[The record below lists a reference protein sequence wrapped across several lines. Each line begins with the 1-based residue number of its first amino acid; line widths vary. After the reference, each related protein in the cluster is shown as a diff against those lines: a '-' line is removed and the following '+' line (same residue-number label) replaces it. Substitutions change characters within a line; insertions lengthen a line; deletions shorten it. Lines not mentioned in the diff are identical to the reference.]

1 MLKNLAPEL
10 AFLLGKR
17 TTRQNLRT
25 LFKLLLTLS
34 VIVTIFSVLFH
45 LIMLREGQEFSWFTG
60 FYWTLT
66 VMSTLGFGD
75 ITFQGDLGRFFS
87 MIVLL
92 TGMIFL
98 LIVLPFTF
106 IQFFYA
112 PWIQAQSEARAPRQ
126 LPRSTRAHVLLTHY
140 DPITQALINKLDR
153 YHYSYYLLTPDLAHA
168 QQLYDQGINVVVGDL
183 DNPETYKK
191 MQIEQAALVAA
202 TDTDPI
208 NTHIAFTVRD
218 LNPTLPII
226 ARADDPN
233 SVDILQLA
241 GCDHV
246 LQLEKL
252 LGASLARR
260 TQSGDTAAHV
270 IGQYGDLFIAETTAA
285 HTPLVGK
292 TLEEIG
298 LRRELGLTAVGVWER
313 GIFQSALPN
322 TLIGPH
328 TVLVMT
334 GTQSQLDRFNELFCI
349 YKVSTVPV
357 VIIGGGG
364 VGMEAARTLVEQ
376 GLDYRIVEKDVD
388 QVQRLDNCIV
398 GDAADFEILKKADI
412 MNALTVIITTHD
424 DDINVYLTVYC
435 RRLNPEIQIISRV
448 TQERNIATLHRAGA
462 DFVMS
467 YASMGAD
474 AIFNLLK
481 RSDTLMV
488 AESLSVFSEDIS
500 VFRMKIP
507 ASLVGKTIAN
517 SAIRRN
523 TGCTVIAVNNNH
535 EMQLNPDPNEP
546 LPKSAEILLIG
557 SSEGEKRFLD
567 MYVHV

>member
-25 LFKLLLTLS
+25 LFKLLLTFS

-112 PWIQAQSEARAPRQ
+112 PWIQAQSESRAPRQ
-126 LPRSTRAHVLLTHY
+126 LPRSTREHVLLTHY
-140 DPITQALINKLDR
+140 DPIAQALINKLDR
-153 YHYSYYLLTPDLAHA
+153 YQYSYYLLTPDLTHA

-183 DNPETYKK
+183 DNPDTFKK
-191 MQIEQAALVAA
+191 MQIEQAALVAT

-208 NTHIAFTVRD
+208 NTHVAFTVRD
-218 LNPTLPII
+218 LNPTVPII
-226 ARADDPN
+226 AKADDSH
-233 SVDILQLA
+233 SVDILELA

-246 LQLEKL
+246 LQLEKM

-260 TQSGDTAAHV
+260 TQSGETAAHV
-270 IGQYGDLFIAETTAA
+270 IGQYDDLFIAETTAT

-313 GIFQSALPN
+313 GIFQSALPD

-334 GTQSQLDRFNELFCI
+334 GTQSQLDKFNELFCI
-349 YKVSTVPV
+349 YKVSNAPV

-364 VGMEAARTLVEQ
+364 VGMEAARTLAEQ
-376 GLDYRIVEKDVD
+376 DIDYRIVEKDAI
-388 QVQRLDNCIV
+388 QAQRLDNCIV
-398 GDAADFEILKKADI
+398 GNAADFEILKRAEI
-412 MNALTVIITTHD
+412 MDALTVIITTHD

-474 AIFNLLK
+474 AIFNFLK

-507 ASLVGKTIAN
+507 SALIGKTIAN

-546 LPKSAEILLIG
+546 LPKAAEILLIG
-557 SSEGEKRFLD
+557 SSKGEKRFLD

>member
-1 MLKNLAPEL
+1 MLKGLAPQL

-17 TTRQNLRT
+17 TTRQNLGT
-25 LFKLLLTLS
+25 LFKLLLAVS

-45 LIMLREGQEFSWFTG
+45 LIMISEGQEFSWFTG

-75 ITFQGDLGRFFS
+75 ITFQGDLGRLFS

-92 TGMIFL
+92 TGMVFL

-126 LPRSTRAHVLLTHY
+126 LPRSTRAHVLLTNY
-140 DPITQALINKLDR
+140 DPIAHALINKLDR
-153 YHYSYYLLTPDLAHA
+153 YQYSYYLITPDLAHA

-218 LNPTLPII
+218 LNPTVPII
-226 ARADDPN
+226 AKVDDPD

-246 LQLEKL
+246 LQLEKM

-260 TQSGDTAAHV
+260 TQSGETAAHV
-270 IGQYGDLFIAETTAA
+270 IGQYDDLFIAETTAA
-285 HTPLVGK
+285 HTPLVGQ

-313 GIFQSALPN
+313 GIFQSALPD
-322 TLIGPH
+322 TRIGPH

-349 YKVSTVPV
+349 YKVSNAPV

-376 GLDYRIVEKDVD
+376 GIDYRIVEKDAD
-388 QVQRLDNCIV
+388 QARRLDNCIV
-398 GDAADFEILKKADI
+398 GNAADFEILKRAEI
-412 MNALTVIITTHD
+412 LNALTVIITTHD

-474 AIFNLLK
+474 AIFNFLK

-500 VFRMKIP
+500 VFRMKMP
-507 ASLVGKTIAN
+507 SSLVGKTIAN

-523 TGCTVIAVNNNH
+523 TGCTIIALNDNR
-535 EMQLNPDPNEP
+535 ELQLNPDPNKP
-546 LPKSAEILLIG
+546 LPKAAEILLIG

-567 MYVHV
+567 RYVHT

>member
-1 MLKNLAPEL
+1 MLKSLAPEL

-25 LFKLLLTLS
+25 LFKLLLAFS

-126 LPRSTRAHVLLTHY
+126 LPRSTREHVLLTHY

-270 IGQYGDLFIAETTAA
+270 IGQYGDLFIAETTAT

-364 VGMEAARTLVEQ
+364 VGMEAARTLAEQ

>member
-1 MLKNLAPEL
+1 MIKGLAPQF

-17 TTRQNLRT
+17 TTRQNLGT
-25 LFKLLLTLS
+25 LFKLLLAVS

-45 LIMLREGQEFSWFTG
+45 LIMISEGQEFSWFTG

-75 ITFQGDLGRFFS
+75 ITFHGDLGRFFS

-92 TGMIFL
+92 TGMVFL

-126 LPRSTRAHVLLTHY
+126 LPRSTRAHVLLTNY
-140 DPITQALINKLDR
+140 DPIAHALINKLDR
-153 YHYSYYLLTPDLAHA
+153 YQYSYYLITPDLAHA

-218 LNPTLPII
+218 LNPTVPII
-226 ARADDPN
+226 AKVDDPD

-246 LQLEKL
+246 LQLEKM

-260 TQSGDTAAHV
+260 TQSGETAAHV
-270 IGQYGDLFIAETTAA
+270 IGQYDDLFIAETTAA
-285 HTPLVGK
+285 HTPLVGQ

-313 GIFQSALPN
+313 GIFQSALPD
-322 TLIGPH
+322 TRIGPH

-349 YKVSTVPV
+349 YKVSNAPV

-376 GLDYRIVEKDVD
+376 GIDYRIVEKDAD
-388 QVQRLDNCIV
+388 QARRLDNCIV
-398 GDAADFEILKKADI
+398 GNAADFEILKRAEI
-412 MNALTVIITTHD
+412 LNALTVIITTHD

-474 AIFNLLK
+474 AIFNFLK

-500 VFRMKIP
+500 VFRMKMP
-507 ASLVGKTIAN
+507 SSLVGKTIAN

-523 TGCTVIAVNNNH
+523 TGCTIIALNDNR
-535 EMQLNPDPNEP
+535 ELQLNPDPNKP
-546 LPKSAEILLIG
+546 LPKAAEILLIG

-567 MYVHV
+567 RYVHT

>member
-1 MLKNLAPEL
+1 MIKGFAPQL

-17 TTRQNLRT
+17 TNRQNLGV
-25 LFKLLLTLS
+25 LFKLLLTFS
-34 VIVTIFSVLFH
+34 VIVAIFSVLFH

-75 ITFQGDLGRFFS
+75 IIFHGDLGRLFS
-87 MIVLL
+87 MTVLL
-92 TGMIFL
+92 TGMVFL
-98 LIVLPFTF
+98 FIVLPFNF
-106 IQFFYA
+106 IHFFYA
-112 PWIQAQSEARAPRQ
+112 PWIQTQSEARAPRQ
-126 LPRSTRAHVLLTHY
+126 LPRSTREHVLLTHH
-140 DPITQALINKLDR
+140 DPIAQALINKLDR
-153 YHYSYYLLTPDLAHA
+153 YQYSYYLITPDLAHA

-183 DNPETYKK
+183 DNPETYKR
-191 MQIEQAALVAA
+191 MQIEQAALVVA

-226 ARADDPN
+226 AKADDPD

-246 LQLEKL
+246 LQLEKM

-260 TQSGDTAAHV
+260 TQSGETAAHV
-270 IGQYGDLFIAETTAA
+270 IGQYEDLFIAETTAA
-285 HTPLVGK
+285 HTPLVGR

-298 LRRELGLTAVGVWER
+298 LHRELGLTAVGVWER
-313 GIFQSALPN
+313 GIFQAALPD
-322 TLIGPH
+322 TRIGPH

-349 YKVSTVPV
+349 YKVSNVPV

-376 GLDYRIVEKDVD
+376 GLDYRIVEKDAD
-388 QVQRLDNCIV
+388 QAQRLDNCIV
-398 GDAADFEILKKADI
+398 GNAADFEVLKKAEI

-474 AIFNLLK
+474 AIFHLLK
-481 RSDTLMV
+481 RSDTLTV

-500 VFRMKIP
+500 VFKVKIP
-507 ASLVGKTIAN
+507 SALVGKTITN

-523 TGCTVIAVNNNH
+523 TGCTVIAVNDNR
-535 EMQLNPDPNEP
+535 ELQLNPDPNEP
-546 LPKSAEILLIG
+546 LPKAAEILLIG

-567 MYVHV
+567 MYVH

>member
-1 MLKNLAPEL
+1 MIKGFAPPF
-10 AFLLGKR
+10 AFLLRKR
-17 TTRQNLRT
+17 TTRRNLGT
-25 LFKLLLTLS
+25 LFKLLLAFS
-34 VIVTIFSVLFH
+34 VIVTIFSVVFYF
-45 LIMLREGQEFSWFTG
+45 IMLREGQEFSWFTG

-75 ITFQGDLGRFFS
+75 ITFHGDLGRFFS

-92 TGMIFL
+92 TGMVFL

-126 LPRSTRAHVLLTHY
+126 LPRSTREHVLLTNY
-140 DPITQALINKLDR
+140 DPIAQALINKLDR
-153 YHYSYYLLTPDLAHA
+153 YQYSYYLITPNLAHA

-191 MQIEQAALVAA
+191 MQIEQAALVAT

-218 LNPTLPII
+218 LNPTVPII
-226 ARADDPN
+226 SKADDPD

-246 LQLEKL
+246 LQLEKM

-260 TQSGDTAAHV
+260 TQSGETAAHV
-270 IGQYGDLFIAETTAA
+270 IGQYDDLFIAETTAA
-285 HTPLVGK
+285 HTPLVGQ

-313 GIFQSALPN
+313 GIFQSALPD
-322 TLIGPH
+322 TRIGPH

-349 YKVSTVPV
+349 YKVSNAPV

-376 GLDYRIVEKDVD
+376 GIDYRIVEKDAD
-388 QVQRLDNCIV
+388 QAQRLDNCIV
-398 GDAADFEILKKADI
+398 GNAADFEVLKSAEI

-474 AIFNLLK
+474 AIFNFLK

-500 VFRMKIP
+500 VFRMKMP
-507 ASLVGKTIAN
+507 SSLVGKTIAN
-517 SAIRRN
+517 SHIRRN
-523 TGCTVIAVNNNH
+523 TGCTIIALNDNH
-535 EMQLNPDPNEP
+535 EMQLNPDPNKP
-546 LPKSAEILLIG
+546 LPGAAEILLIG

-567 MYVHV
+567 MYVHT

>member
-1 MLKNLAPEL
+1 MIKGLAPQL

-17 TTRQNLRT
+17 TNRQNLSV
-25 LFKLLLTLS
+25 LFKLLLAFS

-45 LIMLREGQEFSWFTG
+45 LIMLSEGQEFSWFTG

-75 ITFQGDLGRFFS
+75 ITFQEDLGRLFS
-87 MIVLL
+87 MLVLL

-98 LIVLPFTF
+98 FFVLPFTF

-126 LPRSTRAHVLLTHY
+126 LPRSTKGHVLLTHY
-140 DPITQALINKLDR
+140 DTIAQVLINKLDR
-153 YHYSYYLLTPDLAHA
+153 YHYSYYLITPDVMHA
-168 QQLYDQGINVVVGDL
+168 QQLYDQGVNVVVGDL
-183 DNPETYKK
+183 DNPDTFKK

-218 LNPTLPII
+218 LNPTVPII
-226 ARADDPN
+226 AEADDPD

-246 LQLEKL
+246 LQLEKM

-260 TQSGDTAAHV
+260 TQSGETAAHV
-270 IGQYGDLFIAETTAA
+270 IGQYEDLFIVETAAA

-313 GIFQSALPN
+313 GIFQSALPD

-349 YKVSTVPV
+349 YKVSNAPV

-376 GLDYRIVEKDVD
+376 GLDYRIVEKDPD
-388 QVQRLDNCIV
+388 QAQRLDNCIV
-398 GDAADFEILKKADI
+398 GNAADFEVLKRAEIL
-412 MNALTVIITTHD
+412 NALTVIITTHD

-474 AIFNLLK
+474 AIFNFLK
-481 RSDTLMV
+481 RSDTLVV

-500 VFRMKIP
+500 VFRMKMP
-507 ASLVGKTIAN
+507 SSLVGRTITN
-517 SAIRRN
+517 SAIRKN

-535 EMQLNPDPNEP
+535 ELQLNPDLNEP
-546 LPKSAEILLIG
+546 LPKAAEILLIG

-567 MYVHV
+567 RYVHV

>member
-1 MLKNLAPEL
+1 MLKGLAPQL

-17 TTRQNLRT
+17 TARRNLGV
-25 LFKLLLTLS
+25 LFKLLLAFS
-34 VIVTIFSVLFH
+34 VIVTIFSVFFH

-75 ITFQGDLGRFFS
+75 ITFHGDLGRFFS

-92 TGMIFL
+92 TGMVFL

-112 PWIQAQSEARAPRQ
+112 PWIQAQSETRAPRQ
-126 LPRSTRAHVLLTHY
+126 LPRSARDHVLLTHY

-153 YHYSYYLLTPDLAHA
+153 YHYSYYLITPDLAHA

-208 NTHIAFTVRD
+208 NTHVAFTVRD
-218 LNPTLPII
+218 LNPTVPII
-226 ARADDPN
+226 ARADDPD
-233 SVDILQLA
+233 SVDILELA

-246 LQLEKL
+246 LQLDKM
-252 LGASLARR
+252 LGSSLARR

-270 IGQYGDLFIAETTAA
+270 IGQYEDLFIAETTAA

-313 GIFQSALPN
+313 GIFQSALPD
-322 TLIGPH
+322 TRIGPH

-349 YKVSTVPV
+349 YKVSNAPV

-364 VGMEAARTLVEQ
+364 VGMEVARTLVEQ
-376 GLDYRIVEKDVD
+376 GIDYRIVEKDPE
-388 QVQRLDNCIV
+388 QAQRLDNCIV
-398 GDAADFEILKKADI
+398 GNAADFEVLKRAEI

-474 AIFNLLK
+474 AIFNFLK
-481 RSDTLMV
+481 RSDTLTV

-500 VFRMKIP
+500 VFRMKMP
-507 ASLVGKTIAN
+507 SSLVGKTIAN
-517 SAIRRN
+517 SAIRKN
-523 TGCTVIAVNNNH
+523 TGCTVIAVNDNH

-546 LPKSAEILLIG
+546 LPGAAEILLIG
-557 SSEGEKRFLD
+557 SSEGEKQFLD
-567 MYVHV
+567 MYVHT

>member
-1 MLKNLAPEL
+1 MIKILAPQL

-17 TTRQNLRT
+17 TTRRNLGV
-25 LFKLLLTLS
+25 LFKLLLAFS

-45 LIMLREGQEFSWFTG
+45 LIMLSEGQEFSWFTG

-75 ITFQGDLGRFFS
+75 ITFHGDLGRLFS

-92 TGMIFL
+92 TGMVFL

-126 LPRSTRAHVLLTHY
+126 LPRNTRDHVLLTHY
-140 DPITQALINKLDR
+140 DPIAQALINKLDS
-153 YHYSYYLLTPDLAHA
+153 YQYSYYLITPDLARA

-191 MQIEQAALVAA
+191 MQIEQAALVAT

-218 LNPTLPII
+218 LNPTVPII
-226 ARADDPN
+226 AKVDDPD
-233 SVDILQLA
+233 SVDILELA

-246 LQLEKL
+246 LQLEKM

-260 TQSGDTAAHV
+260 TQSGETAAHV
-270 IGQYGDLFIAETTAA
+270 IGQYDDLFIAETTAS
-285 HTPLVGK
+285 HTPLVGQ

-313 GIFQSALPN
+313 GIFQSALPD
-322 TLIGPH
+322 TRIGPH

-349 YKVSTVPV
+349 YKVSNAPV
-357 VIIGGGG
+357 VVIGGGG

-376 GLDYRIVEKDVD
+376 GIDYRIVEKDPE
-388 QVQRLDNCIV
+388 QAQRLDNCIV
-398 GDAADFEILKKADI
+398 GNAADFEVLKRAEILD
-412 MNALTVIITTHD
+412 ALTVIITTHD

-474 AIFNLLK
+474 AIFNFLK
-481 RSDTLMV
+481 RSDTLTV

-500 VFRMKIP
+500 VFRMKMP
-507 ASLVGKTIAN
+507 SALVGRTIAN
-517 SAIRRN
+517 SHIRRN
-523 TGCTVIAVNNNH
+523 TGCTVIAVNNNQ

-546 LPKSAEILLIG
+546 LPRAAEILLIG

>member
-1 MLKNLAPEL
+1 MLKSLAPEL

-126 LPRSTRAHVLLTHY
+126 LPRSTREHVLLTHY

-364 VGMEAARTLVEQ
+364 VGMEAARTLAEQ

>member
-1 MLKNLAPEL
+1 MLKSFAPEL

-17 TTRQNLRT
+17 TNRQNLRT
-25 LFKLLLTLS
+25 LSKLLLAFS

-75 ITFQGDLGRFFS
+75 ITFHGDLGRVFS
-87 MIVLL
+87 MLVLL

-98 LIVLPFTF
+98 FIVLPFTF

-126 LPRSTRAHVLLTHY
+126 LPRSTREHVLLTHY

-153 YHYSYYLLTPDLAHA
+153 YHYSYYLITPDLAHA

-208 NTHIAFTVRD
+208 NTHTAFTVRD
-218 LNPTLPII
+218 LNPNVPII
-226 ARADDPN
+226 ARVDDPN

-246 LQLEKL
+246 LQLEKM

-260 TQSGDTAAHV
+260 AQSGEAAAHV
-270 IGQYGDLFIAETTAA
+270 IGQYEDLFIAETTAT
-285 HTPLVGK
+285 HTPLVGR

-313 GIFQSALPN
+313 GIFQAALPD
-322 TLIGPH
+322 TRIGPH

-349 YKVSTVPV
+349 YKVSNVPV

-376 GLDYRIVEKDVD
+376 GLDYRIVERDAD
-388 QVQRLDNCIV
+388 QAQKLDNCIV
-398 GDAADFEILKKADI
+398 GDAADYEVLKKAEI

-474 AIFNLLK
+474 AIFNFLK

-500 VFRMKIP
+500 VFRMKMP
-507 ASLVGKTIAN
+507 SALVGKTIAN
-517 SAIRRN
+517 SAIRKN
-523 TGCTVIAVNNNH
+523 TGCTVIALNDNH

-546 LPKSAEILLIG
+546 LPRAAEILLIG
-557 SSEGEKRFLD
+557 SSKGEKRFLD

>member
-1 MLKNLAPEL
+1 MLKGLAPQL

-17 TTRQNLRT
+17 TARRNLGV
-25 LFKLLLTLS
+25 LFKLLLAFS
-34 VIVTIFSVLFH
+34 VIVTIFSVFFH

-92 TGMIFL
+92 TGMVFL

-126 LPRSTRAHVLLTHY
+126 LPRSTRAHVLLTNY
-140 DPITQALINKLDR
+140 DPIAQALINKLDR
-153 YHYSYYLLTPDLAHA
+153 YHYSYYLITPDLAHA
-168 QQLYDQGINVVVGDL
+168 QQLYDQGLNVVVGDL

-218 LNPTLPII
+218 LNPTVPII
-226 ARADDPN
+226 AKVDDPD

-246 LQLEKL
+246 LQLEKM

-260 TQSGDTAAHV
+260 TQSGETAAHV
-270 IGQYGDLFIAETTAA
+270 IGQYDDLLIAETTAA
-285 HTPLVGK
+285 HTPLVGQ

-313 GIFQSALPN
+313 GIFQSALPD
-322 TLIGPH
+322 TRIGPH

-349 YKVSTVPV
+349 YKVSNAPV

-376 GLDYRIVEKDVD
+376 GIDYRIVEKDAD
-388 QVQRLDNCIV
+388 QARRLDNCIV
-398 GDAADFEILKKADI
+398 GNAADFEILKRAEI
-412 MNALTVIITTHD
+412 LNALTVIITTHD

-474 AIFNLLK
+474 AIFNFLK

-500 VFRMKIP
+500 VFRMKMP
-507 ASLVGKTIAN
+507 SSLVGKTIAN

-523 TGCTVIAVNNNH
+523 TGCTIIALNDNR
-535 EMQLNPDPNEP
+535 ELQLNPDPNKP

-567 MYVHV
+567 RYVHT

>member
-1 MLKNLAPEL
+1 MIKGLAPQL

-17 TTRQNLRT
+17 TARRNLGT
-25 LFKLLLTLS
+25 LFKLLLAFS

-45 LIMLREGQEFSWFTG
+45 LIMLSEGQEFSWFTG

-75 ITFQGDLGRFFS
+75 ITFHGDLGRLFS

-92 TGMIFL
+92 TGMVFL

-126 LPRSTRAHVLLTHY
+126 LPRSTREHVLLTNY
-140 DPITQALINKLDR
+140 DPIAHALINKLDR
-153 YHYSYYLLTPDLAHA
+153 YHYSYYLITPDLAHA

-218 LNPTLPII
+218 LNPTVPII
-226 ARADDPN
+226 AKVDDPD
-233 SVDILQLA
+233 SVDILELA

-246 LQLEKL
+246 LQLEKM

-260 TQSGDTAAHV
+260 TQIGETAAHV
-270 IGQYGDLFIAETTAA
+270 IGQYDDLFIAETTAA
-285 HTPLVGK
+285 HTPLVGQ

-313 GIFQSALPN
+313 GIFQPALPD
-322 TLIGPH
+322 TRIGPH

-349 YKVSTVPV
+349 YKVSNAPV

-376 GLDYRIVEKDVD
+376 GIDYRIVEKDAD
-388 QVQRLDNCIV
+388 QARRLDNCIV
-398 GDAADFEILKKADI
+398 GNAADFEVLKRAEIL
-412 MNALTVIITTHD
+412 NALTVIITTHD

-474 AIFNLLK
+474 AIFNFLK

-500 VFRMKIP
+500 VFRMKMP
-507 ASLVGKTIAN
+507 SSLVGKTIAN

-523 TGCTVIAVNNNH
+523 TGCTIIALNDNR
-535 EMQLNPDPNEP
+535 ELQLNPDPNKP
-546 LPKSAEILLIG
+546 LPKAAEILLIG

-567 MYVHV
+567 RYVHT

>member
-1 MLKNLAPEL
+1 MLKGLAPQL

-17 TTRQNLRT
+17 TTRRNLGT
-25 LFKLLLTLS
+25 LFKLLLTFS

-45 LIMLREGQEFSWFTG
+45 LIMLSEGQEFSWFTG

-75 ITFQGDLGRFFS
+75 ITFHGDLGRFFS

-126 LPRSTRAHVLLTHY
+126 LPRSTREHVLLTNY
-140 DPITQALINKLDR
+140 DPIAQALINKLDR
-153 YHYSYYLLTPDLAHA
+153 YHYSYYLITPDLAHA

-218 LNPTLPII
+218 LNPTVPII
-226 ARADDPN
+226 AKADDSD

-246 LQLEKL
+246 LQLDKM
-252 LGASLARR
+252 LGSSLARR

-270 IGQYGDLFIAETTAA
+270 IGQYDDLFIAETTAA

-313 GIFQSALPN
+313 GIFQSALPD
-322 TLIGPH
+322 TRIGPH

-349 YKVSTVPV
+349 YKVSNAPV
-357 VIIGGGG
+357 VVIGGGG

-376 GLDYRIVEKDVD
+376 GLDYRIVEKDLE
-388 QVQRLDNCIV
+388 QAQRLDNCIV
-398 GDAADFEILKKADI
+398 GNAADFEVLKRAEILD
-412 MNALTVIITTHD
+412 ALTVIITTHD

-474 AIFNLLK
+474 AIFNFLK

-500 VFRMKIP
+500 VFRMKMP
-507 ASLVGKTIAN
+507 SSLVGKTIAN

-523 TGCTVIAVNNNH
+523 TGCTIIALNDNH
-535 EMQLNPDPNEP
+535 EMQLNPDPNKP
-546 LPKSAEILLIG
+546 LPKAAEILLIG
-557 SSEGEKRFLD
+557 SSEGEKQFLD
-567 MYVHV
+567 MYVHT

>member
-1 MLKNLAPEL
+1 MLKGLAPQL

-17 TTRQNLRT
+17 TARRNLGV
-25 LFKLLLTLS
+25 LFKLLLAFS
-34 VIVTIFSVLFH
+34 VIVTVFSVLFH

-75 ITFQGDLGRFFS
+75 ITFHGDLGRLFS
-87 MIVLL
+87 MLVLL
-92 TGMIFL
+92 TGMVFL

-126 LPRSTRAHVLLTHY
+126 LPRSTREHVLLTHH

-153 YHYSYYLLTPDLAHA
+153 YHYSYYLITPDLAHA

-183 DNPETYKK
+183 DNPDTYEK

-218 LNPTLPII
+218 LNPTVPII
-226 ARADDPN
+226 ARADDPD
-233 SVDILQLA
+233 SLDILLLA

-246 LQLEKL
+246 LQLDKM
-252 LGASLARR
+252 LGSSLARR
-260 TQSGDTAAHV
+260 AQSGETSAHV
-270 IGQYGDLFIAETTAA
+270 IGQYEDLFIAETTVA

-313 GIFQSALPN
+313 GIFQSALPD
-322 TLIGPH
+322 TRIGPH

-349 YKVSTVPV
+349 YKVSNAPV

-364 VGMEAARTLVEQ
+364 VGMEVARTLVEQ
-376 GLDYRIVEKDVD
+376 GLDYRIVEKDAD
-388 QVQRLDNCIV
+388 QAQRLDNCIV
-398 GDAADFEILKKADI
+398 GNAADFEVLKRAEI

-488 AESLSVFSEDIS
+488 AQSLSVFSEDIS
-500 VFRMKIP
+500 VFRMKMP
-507 ASLVGKTIAN
+507 SALVGKTIAN
-517 SAIRRN
+517 SAIRKN
-523 TGCTVIAVNNNH
+523 TGCTVIAVNDNR

-546 LPKSAEILLIG
+546 LPRAAEILLIG

-567 MYVHV
+567 MYVHT

>member
-1 MLKNLAPEL
+1 MLKSLAPEL
-10 AFLLGKR
+10 TFLLGKR

-25 LFKLLLTLS
+25 LFRLLLTFS

-126 LPRSTRAHVLLTHY
+126 LPRSTREHVLLTHY

-270 IGQYGDLFIAETTAA
+270 IGQYGDLFIAETTAT

-322 TLIGPH
+322 TRIGPH

-364 VGMEAARTLVEQ
+364 VGMEAARTLAEQ

-557 SSEGEKRFLD
+557 SSKGEKRFLD
-567 MYVHV
+567 MYVHT

>member
-1 MLKNLAPEL
+1 MIKGFAPQL

-17 TTRQNLRT
+17 TNRQNLGV
-25 LFKLLLTLS
+25 LFKLLLAFS
-34 VIVTIFSVLFH
+34 VIVTIFSILFH

-75 ITFQGDLGRFFS
+75 ITFHGDLGRLFS
-87 MIVLL
+87 MLVLL

-98 LIVLPFTF
+98 FIVLPFTF
-106 IQFFYA
+106 IQFFYV
-112 PWIQAQSEARAPRQ
+112 PWIQAQSESRAPRQ
-126 LPRSTRAHVLLTHY
+126 LPRSTREHVLLTNY

-153 YHYSYYLLTPDLAHA
+153 YHYSYYLITPDLAHA

-208 NTHIAFTVRD
+208 NTHTAFTVRD
-218 LNPTLPII
+218 LNPNVPII
-226 ARADDPN
+226 ARVDDPN

-246 LQLEKL
+246 LQLEKM

-260 TQSGDTAAHV
+260 AQSGEAAAHV
-270 IGQYGDLFIAETTAA
+270 IGQYEDLFIAETTAT
-285 HTPLVGK
+285 HTPLVGR

-313 GIFQSALPN
+313 GIFQAALPD
-322 TLIGPH
+322 TRIGPH

-349 YKVSTVPV
+349 YKVSNVPV

-376 GLDYRIVEKDVD
+376 GLDYRIVERDAD
-388 QVQRLDNCIV
+388 QAQKLDNCIV
-398 GDAADFEILKKADI
+398 GDAADYDVLKKAEI

-474 AIFNLLK
+474 AIFNFLK

-500 VFRMKIP
+500 VFRMKMP
-507 ASLVGKTIAN
+507 SSLVGKTIAN

-523 TGCTVIAVNNNH
+523 TGCTVIALNDNH

-546 LPKSAEILLIG
+546 LPRAAEILLIG
-557 SSEGEKRFLD
+557 SSKGEKRFLD

>member
-1 MLKNLAPEL
+1 MIKGLAPQF

-17 TTRQNLRT
+17 TTRRNLGT
-25 LFKLLLTLS
+25 LFKLLLAFS

-45 LIMLREGQEFSWFTG
+45 LIMLSEGQEFSWFTG

-75 ITFQGDLGRFFS
+75 ITFHGDLGRFFS

-126 LPRSTRAHVLLTHY
+126 LPRSTRAHVLLTNY
-140 DPITQALINKLDR
+140 DPIAQALIHKLDR
-153 YHYSYYLLTPDLAHA
+153 YHYSYYFITPDLAHA

-218 LNPTLPII
+218 LNPTVPII
-226 ARADDPN
+226 AKADDPD

-246 LQLEKL
+246 LQLEKM

-270 IGQYGDLFIAETTAA
+270 IGQYDDLFIAETTAT
-285 HTPLVGK
+285 HTPLVGQ

-313 GIFQSALPN
+313 GIFQPALPD
-322 TLIGPH
+322 TRIGPH

-349 YKVSTVPV
+349 YKASNTPV

-376 GLDYRIVEKDVD
+376 GIDYRIVEKDAV
-388 QVQRLDNCIV
+388 QAQRLDNCIV
-398 GDAADFEILKKADI
+398 GNAADFEVLKSAEI

-474 AIFNLLK
+474 AIFNFLK

-500 VFRMKIP
+500 VFRMKMP
-507 ASLVGKTIAN
+507 SALVGKTIAD
-517 SAIRRN
+517 SAIRKN
-523 TGCTVIAVNNNH
+523 TGCTVIAVNDNH
-535 EMQLNPDPNEP
+535 QMQLNPDPNEP
-546 LPKSAEILLIG
+546 LPGAAEILLIG
-557 SSEGEKRFLD
+557 SSKGEERFLD
-567 MYVHV
+567 RYVHT

>member
-1 MLKNLAPEL
+1 MIKGLAPQF

-17 TTRQNLRT
+17 TTRRNLGT
-25 LFKLLLTLS
+25 LFKLLLAVS

-45 LIMLREGQEFSWFTG
+45 LIMLSEGQEFSWFTG

-75 ITFQGDLGRFFS
+75 ITFHGDLGRLFS
-87 MIVLL
+87 MVVLL
-92 TGMIFL
+92 TGMVFL

-126 LPRSTRAHVLLTHY
+126 LPRSTRDHILLTNY
-140 DPITQALINKLDR
+140 DPIAQALINKLDR
-153 YHYSYYLLTPDLAHA
+153 YQYSYYLITPDLAHA

-191 MQIEQAALVAA
+191 MQIEQAALVAT

-218 LNPTLPII
+218 LNPTVPII
-226 ARADDPN
+226 AKVDDPD
-233 SVDILQLA
+233 SVDILELA

-246 LQLEKL
+246 LQLEKM

-260 TQSGDTAAHV
+260 TQSGETAAHV
-270 IGQYGDLFIAETTAA
+270 IGQYDDLFIAETTAA

-313 GIFQSALPN
+313 GIFQPALPD
-322 TLIGPH
+322 TRIGPH

-349 YKVSTVPV
+349 YKVSNAPV

-376 GLDYRIVEKDVD
+376 GLDYRIVEKDAI
-388 QVQRLDNCIV
+388 QAQRLDNCIV
-398 GDAADFEILKKADI
+398 GNAADFEVLKRAEI

-474 AIFNLLK
+474 AIFNFLK

-500 VFRMKIP
+500 VFRMKMP
-507 ASLVGKTIAN
+507 SSLVGKTIAN

-523 TGCTVIAVNNNH
+523 TGCTVIALNDNR
-535 EMQLNPDPNEP
+535 ELQLNPDPNKP
-546 LPKSAEILLIG
+546 LPRAAEILLIG
-557 SSEGEKRFLD
+557 SSKGEERFLD
-567 MYVHV
+567 MYVHT

>member
-1 MLKNLAPEL
+1 MIKGLAPQF
-10 AFLLGKR
+10 AFLLRKR
-17 TTRQNLRT
+17 TTRRNLGT
-25 LFKLLLTLS
+25 LFKLLLAFS

-45 LIMLREGQEFSWFTG
+45 FIMLREGQEFSWFTG

-75 ITFQGDLGRFFS
+75 ITFHGDLGRLFS

-92 TGMIFL
+92 TGMVFL

-126 LPRSTRAHVLLTHY
+126 LPRSTRDHVLLTHY

-153 YHYSYYLLTPDLAHA
+153 YHYSYYLITPDLSHA

-183 DNPETYKK
+183 DNPDTYEK

-208 NTHIAFTVRD
+208 NTNVAFTVRD
-218 LNPTLPII
+218 LNPTVPII
-226 ARADDPN
+226 ARADDPD

-246 LQLEKL
+246 LQLEKM

-260 TQSGDTAAHV
+260 TQSGETAAHV

-285 HTPLVGK
+285 HTPLVGQ

-298 LRRELGLTAVGVWER
+298 LRRELGLTAVGIWER
-313 GIFQSALPN
+313 GIFQSALPD
-322 TLIGPH
+322 TRIGPH

-349 YKVSTVPV
+349 YKVSNAPV
-357 VIIGGGG
+357 VIIGGSG
-364 VGMEAARTLVEQ
+364 VGREVVRTLVEQ
-376 GLDYRIVEKDVD
+376 GLDYRIVEKDPE
-388 QVQRLDNCIV
+388 QAQRLDNCIV
-398 GDAADFEILKKADI
+398 GNAADFEVLKRADI

-467 YASMGAD
+467 YALMGAD
-474 AIFNLLK
+474 SIFNFLK

-500 VFRMKIP
+500 VFRMKMP
-507 ASLVGKTIAN
+507 SSLVGKTIAN
-517 SAIRRN
+517 SHIRRN
-523 TGCTVIAVNNNH
+523 TGCTVIALNDNH
-535 EMQLNPDPNEP
+535 EMQLNPDPNKP
-546 LPKSAEILLIG
+546 LPGAAEILLIG

-567 MYVHV
+567 MYVHT

>member
-1 MLKNLAPEL
+1 MLKGLAPQL

-17 TTRQNLRT
+17 TARRNLGV
-25 LFKLLLTLS
+25 LFKLLLAFS
-34 VIVTIFSVLFH
+34 VIVTIFSVFFH

-75 ITFQGDLGRFFS
+75 ITFHGDLGRFFS

-92 TGMIFL
+92 TGMVFL

-126 LPRSTRAHVLLTHY
+126 LPRSTREHVLLTNY
-140 DPITQALINKLDR
+140 DPIAHALINKLDR
-153 YHYSYYLLTPDLAHA
+153 YQYSYYLITPDLAHA

-218 LNPTLPII
+218 LNPTVPII
-226 ARADDPN
+226 AKVDDPD

-246 LQLEKL
+246 LQLEKM

-260 TQSGDTAAHV
+260 TQSGETAAHV
-270 IGQYGDLFIAETTAA
+270 IGQYDDLLIAETTAA
-285 HTPLVGK
+285 HTPLVGQ

-313 GIFQSALPN
+313 GIFQSALPD
-322 TLIGPH
+322 TRIGPH

-349 YKVSTVPV
+349 YKVSNAPV

-376 GLDYRIVEKDVD
+376 GIDYRIVEKDAD
-388 QVQRLDNCIV
+388 QARRLDNCIV
-398 GDAADFEILKKADI
+398 GNAADFEILKRAEI

-474 AIFNLLK
+474 AIFNFLK

-500 VFRMKIP
+500 VFRMKMP
-507 ASLVGKTIAN
+507 SSLVGRTIAN

-523 TGCTVIAVNNNH
+523 TGCTIIALNDNR
-535 EMQLNPDPNEP
+535 ELQLNPDPNKP
-546 LPKSAEILLIG
+546 LPKAAEILLIG

-567 MYVHV
+567 RYVHT

>member
-1 MLKNLAPEL
+1 MIKGLAPQL

-17 TTRQNLRT
+17 TARRNLGV
-25 LFKLLLTLS
+25 LFKLLLAFS

-75 ITFQGDLGRFFS
+75 ITFHGDLGRLFS

-92 TGMIFL
+92 TGMVFL

-112 PWIQAQSEARAPRQ
+112 PWIQAQSETRAPRQ
-126 LPRSTRAHVLLTHY
+126 LPRSTREHVLLTNY
-140 DPITQALINKLDR
+140 DPIAHALINKLDR
-153 YHYSYYLLTPDLAHA
+153 YQYSYYLITPDLAHA

-218 LNPTLPII
+218 LNPTVPII
-226 ARADDPN
+226 AKVDDPD
-233 SVDILQLA
+233 SVDILELA

-246 LQLEKL
+246 LQLEKM

-260 TQSGDTAAHV
+260 TQSGETAAHV
-270 IGQYGDLFIAETTAA
+270 IGQYDDLFIAETTAA
-285 HTPLVGK
+285 HTPLVGQ

-313 GIFQSALPN
+313 GIFQPALPD
-322 TLIGPH
+322 TRIGPH

-349 YKVSTVPV
+349 YKVSNAPV

-376 GLDYRIVEKDVD
+376 GIDYRIVEKDAD
-388 QVQRLDNCIV
+388 QAQRLDNCIV
-398 GDAADFEILKKADI
+398 GNAADFEILKRAEI
-412 MNALTVIITTHD
+412 LNALTVIITTHD

-474 AIFNLLK
+474 AIFNFLK

-500 VFRMKIP
+500 VFRMKMP
-507 ASLVGKTIAN
+507 SSLVGKTIAN

-523 TGCTVIAVNNNH
+523 TGCTIIALNDNR
-535 EMQLNPDPNEP
+535 ELQLNPDPNKP
-546 LPKSAEILLIG
+546 LPKAAEILLIG
-557 SSEGEKRFLD
+557 SSEGEKQFLNR
-567 MYVHV
+567 YVHT

>member
-1 MLKNLAPEL
+1 MLKGLAPQL

-17 TTRQNLRT
+17 TTRQNLGT
-25 LFKLLLTLS
+25 LFKLLLAFS
-34 VIVTIFSVLFH
+34 VIVTIFSVFFH

-75 ITFQGDLGRFFS
+75 ITFHGDLGRLFS

-92 TGMIFL
+92 TGMVFL

-126 LPRSTRAHVLLTHY
+126 LPRSTRAHVLLTNY
-140 DPITQALINKLDR
+140 DPIAHALINKLDR
-153 YHYSYYLLTPDLAHA
+153 YQYSYYLITPDLAHA

-191 MQIEQAALVAA
+191 MQIEQAALVAT

-218 LNPTLPII
+218 LNPTVPII
-226 ARADDPN
+226 AKVDDPD
-233 SVDILQLA
+233 SVDILELA

-246 LQLEKL
+246 LQLEKM

-260 TQSGDTAAHV
+260 TQSGETAAHV
-270 IGQYGDLFIAETTAA
+270 IGQYDDLFIAETTAA

-313 GIFQSALPN
+313 GIFQPALPN
-322 TLIGPH
+322 TRIGPH

-349 YKVSTVPV
+349 YKVSNAPV

-376 GLDYRIVEKDVD
+376 GIDYRIVEKDAI
-388 QVQRLDNCIV
+388 QAQRLDNCIV
-398 GDAADFEILKKADI
+398 GNAADFEVLKRAEI

-474 AIFNLLK
+474 AIFNFLK

-500 VFRMKIP
+500 VFRMKMP
-507 ASLVGKTIAN
+507 SSLVGRTIAN

-523 TGCTVIAVNNNH
+523 TGCTVIALNDNH

-546 LPKSAEILLIG
+546 LPRAAEILLIG

-567 MYVHV
+567 RYVRT

>member
-1 MLKNLAPEL
+1 MLKGLAPQL

-17 TTRQNLRT
+17 TARRNLGV
-25 LFKLLLTLS
+25 LFKLLLAFS

-75 ITFQGDLGRFFS
+75 ITFQGDLGRLFS
-87 MIVLL
+87 MLVLL

-126 LPRSTRAHVLLTHY
+126 LPRGTREHVLLTHH

-183 DNPETYKK
+183 DNPDTYEK

-218 LNPTLPII
+218 LNPTVPII
-226 ARADDPN
+226 ARADDPD

-246 LQLEKL
+246 LQLDKM
-252 LGASLARR
+252 LGSSLARR
-260 TQSGDTAAHV
+260 TQSGETAAHV
-270 IGQYGDLFIAETTAA
+270 IGQYDDLLIAETTAA

-313 GIFQSALPN
+313 GIFQSALPD
-322 TLIGPH
+322 TRIGPH

-349 YKVSTVPV
+349 YKVSNAPV

-376 GLDYRIVEKDVD
+376 GIDYRIVEKDAD
-388 QVQRLDNCIV
+388 QAQRLDNCIV
-398 GDAADFEILKKADI
+398 GNAADFEVLKRAEI

-474 AIFNLLK
+474 AIFNFLK

-500 VFRMKIP
+500 VFRMKMP
-507 ASLVGKTIAN
+507 SSLVGKTIAN

-523 TGCTVIAVNNNH
+523 TGCTIIALNDNH
-535 EMQLNPDPNEP
+535 EMQLNPDPNKP
-546 LPKSAEILLIG
+546 LPKAAEILLIG

-567 MYVHV
+567 MYVHT

>member
-1 MLKNLAPEL
+1 MLKSIAPEL

-17 TTRQNLRT
+17 TNRQNLGV
-25 LFKLLLTLS
+25 LFKLLLAFS
-34 VIVTIFSVLFH
+34 VIVTVFSVLFH
-45 LIMLREGQEFSWFTG
+45 LIMVREGQEFSWFTG

-75 ITFQGDLGRFFS
+75 ITFHGDLGRLFS
-87 MIVLL
+87 MLVLL

-112 PWIQAQSEARAPRQ
+112 PWIQAQSESRAPRQ
-126 LPRSTRAHVLLTHY
+126 LPRSTREHVLLTNY
-140 DPITQALINKLDR
+140 DSITQALINKLDR
-153 YHYSYYLLTPDLAHA
+153 YHYSYYLITPDLAHA

-208 NTHIAFTVRD
+208 NTHTAFTVRD
-218 LNPTLPII
+218 LNPNVPII
-226 ARADDPN
+226 ARVDDPN

-246 LQLEKL
+246 LQLEKM

-260 TQSGDTAAHV
+260 AQSGESAAHV
-270 IGQYGDLFIAETTAA
+270 IGQYDDLFIAETTAA
-285 HTPLVGK
+285 HTPLVGR

-313 GIFQSALPN
+313 GIFQAALPD
-322 TLIGPH
+322 TRIGPH

-349 YKVSTVPV
+349 YKVSNVPV

-376 GLDYRIVEKDVD
+376 GLDYRIVERDAD
-388 QVQRLDNCIV
+388 QAQKLDNCIV
-398 GDAADFEILKKADI
+398 GDAADYDVLKKAEI

-474 AIFNLLK
+474 AIFNFLK

-500 VFRMKIP
+500 VFRMKMP
-507 ASLVGKTIAN
+507 SSLVGKTIAN

-523 TGCTVIAVNNNH
+523 TGCTVIALNDNH
-535 EMQLNPDPNEP
+535 EMQLNPDLNEP
-546 LPKSAEILLIG
+546 LPKAAEILLIG
-557 SSEGEKRFLD
+557 SSKGEKRFLD

>member
-1 MLKNLAPEL
+1 MIKGLAPQF

-17 TTRQNLRT
+17 TTRQNLGT
-25 LFKLLLTLS
+25 LFKLLLAVS

-45 LIMLREGQEFSWFTG
+45 LIMLSEGQEFSWFTG

-75 ITFQGDLGRFFS
+75 ITFHGDLGRLFS
-87 MIVLL
+87 MVVLL
-92 TGMIFL
+92 TGMVFL
-98 LIVLPFTF
+98 LIVLPFAF

-126 LPRSTRAHVLLTHY
+126 LPRSTRAHVLLTNY
-140 DPITQALINKLDR
+140 DPIAHALINKLDR
-153 YHYSYYLLTPDLAHA
+153 YQYSYYLITPDLAHA

-191 MQIEQAALVAA
+191 MQIEQAALVAT

-218 LNPTLPII
+218 LNPTVPII
-226 ARADDPN
+226 AKVDDPD

-246 LQLEKL
+246 LQLEKM

-260 TQSGDTAAHV
+260 TQSGETAAHV
-270 IGQYGDLFIAETTAA
+270 IGQYDDLFIAETTAA

-313 GIFQSALPN
+313 GIFQPALPD
-322 TLIGPH
+322 TRIGPH

-349 YKVSTVPV
+349 YKVSNAPV

-376 GLDYRIVEKDVD
+376 GIDYRIVEKDAI
-388 QVQRLDNCIV
+388 QAQRLDNCIV
-398 GDAADFEILKKADI
+398 GNAADFEVLKRAEI

-474 AIFNLLK
+474 AIFNFLK

-500 VFRMKIP
+500 VFRMKMP
-507 ASLVGKTIAN
+507 SSLVGKTIAN

-523 TGCTVIAVNNNH
+523 TGCTIIALNDNH

-546 LPKSAEILLIG
+546 LPGAAEILLIG
-557 SSEGEKRFLD
+557 SSKGEERFLD

>member
-1 MLKNLAPEL
+1 MLKGLAPQL

-17 TTRQNLRT
+17 TARRNLGV
-25 LFKLLLTLS
+25 LFKLLLAFS
-34 VIVTIFSVLFH
+34 VIVTIFSVFFH

-75 ITFQGDLGRFFS
+75 ITFHGDLGRFFS

-92 TGMIFL
+92 TGMVFL

-126 LPRSTRAHVLLTHY
+126 LPRSTREHVLLTNY
-140 DPITQALINKLDR
+140 DPIAQALINKLDR
-153 YHYSYYLLTPDLAHA
+153 YHYSYYLITPDLAHA

-218 LNPTLPII
+218 LNPTVPII
-226 ARADDPN
+226 AKVDDPD

-246 LQLEKL
+246 LQLEKM

-260 TQSGDTAAHV
+260 TQSGETAAHV
-270 IGQYGDLFIAETTAA
+270 IGQYDDLFIAETTAA
-285 HTPLVGK
+285 HTPLVGQ

-313 GIFQSALPN
+313 GIFQSALPD
-322 TLIGPH
+322 TRIGPH

-349 YKVSTVPV
+349 YKVSNAPV

-376 GLDYRIVEKDVD
+376 GIDYRIVEKDAD
-388 QVQRLDNCIV
+388 QARRLDNCIV
-398 GDAADFEILKKADI
+398 GNAADFEILKRAEI
-412 MNALTVIITTHD
+412 LNALTVIITTHD

-474 AIFNLLK
+474 AIFNFLK

-500 VFRMKIP
+500 VFRMKMP
-507 ASLVGKTIAN
+507 SSLVGKTIAN

-523 TGCTVIAVNNNH
+523 TGCTIIALNDNR
-535 EMQLNPDPNEP
+535 ELQLNPDPNKP
-546 LPKSAEILLIG
+546 LPKAAEILLIG

-567 MYVHV
+567 RYVHT

>member
-1 MLKNLAPEL
+1 MFKGLAPQL

-25 LFKLLLTLS
+25 LFKLLLAFS

-45 LIMLREGQEFSWFTG
+45 LIMLREGHDFSWFTG

-75 ITFQGDLGRFFS
+75 ITFQGDLGRLFS

-92 TGMIFL
+92 TGMVFL

-126 LPRSTRAHVLLTHY
+126 LPRSTREHVLLTHY
-140 DPITQALINKLDR
+140 DPIAQSLINKLDR
-153 YHYSYYLLTPDLAHA
+153 YQYSYYLITPDLAHA

-183 DNPETYKK
+183 DNPDTFKK
-191 MQIEQAALVAA
+191 MQIEQAALVAT

-208 NTHIAFTVRD
+208 NTHVAFTVRD
-218 LNPTLPII
+218 LNPTVPII

-246 LQLEKL
+246 LQLEKI

-298 LRRELGLTAVGVWER
+298 LRRELGLDGGRRLGTR
-313 GIFQSALPN
+313 YFSIGIARYPYWSPHCAGYDGD
-322 TLIGPH
+322 TESIG
-328 TVLVMT
+328 
-334 GTQSQLDRFNELFCI
+334 S
-349 YKVSTVPV
+349 
-357 VIIGGGG
+357 
-364 VGMEAARTLVEQ
+364 
-376 GLDYRIVEKDVD
+376 
-388 QVQRLDNCIV
+388 VQRVVL
-398 GDAADFEILKKADI
+398 
-412 MNALTVIITTHD
+412 
-424 DDINVYLTVYC
+424 YLQSFDCARC
-435 RRLNPEIQIISRV
+435 R
-448 TQERNIATLHRAGA
+448 HW
-462 DFVMS
+462 
-467 YASMGAD
+467 
-474 AIFNLLK
+474 
-481 RSDTLMV
+481 
-488 AESLSVFSEDIS
+488 
-500 VFRMKIP
+500 
-507 ASLVGKTIAN
+507 
-517 SAIRRN
+517 RRRGWHG
-523 TGCTVIAVNNNH
+523 GCTHACRTRSRLSDCRKRCGPGS
-535 EMQLNPDPNEP
+535 EARQLHC
-546 LPKSAEILLIG
+546 G
-557 SSEGEKRFLD
+557 RCRGF
-567 MYVHV
+567 

>member
-1 MLKNLAPEL
+1 MIKGLAPQF

-17 TTRQNLRT
+17 TTRRNLSV
-25 LFKLLLTLS
+25 LFKLLLAVS

-75 ITFQGDLGRFFS
+75 ITFQGDLGRLFS

-92 TGMIFL
+92 TGMVFL

-126 LPRSTRAHVLLTHY
+126 LPRSTREHVLLTNY
-140 DPITQALINKLDR
+140 DPIAQALINKLDR
-153 YHYSYYLLTPDLAHA
+153 YQYSYYLITPDLAHA

-218 LNPTLPII
+218 LNPTVPII
-226 ARADDPN
+226 AKVDDSD

-246 LQLEKL
+246 LQLEKM

-260 TQSGDTAAHV
+260 TQSGETAAHV
-270 IGQYGDLFIAETTAA
+270 IGQYDDLFIAETTAA
-285 HTPLVGK
+285 HTPLVGQ

-313 GIFQSALPN
+313 GIFQPALPD
-322 TLIGPH
+322 TRIGPH

-349 YKVSTVPV
+349 YKVSNAPV
-357 VIIGGGG
+357 VVIGGGG

-376 GLDYRIVEKDVD
+376 GLDYRIVEKDPE
-388 QVQRLDNCIV
+388 QAQRLDNCIV
-398 GDAADFEILKKADI
+398 GNAADFEVLKRAEILD
-412 MNALTVIITTHD
+412 ALTVIITTHD

-474 AIFNLLK
+474 AIFNFLK

-500 VFRMKIP
+500 VFRMKMP
-507 ASLVGKTIAN
+507 SSLVGKTIAN

-523 TGCTVIAVNNNH
+523 TGCTIIALNDNH
-535 EMQLNPDPNEP
+535 EMQLNPDPNKP
-546 LPKSAEILLIG
+546 LPGAAEILLIG

-567 MYVHV
+567 MYVHT

>member
-1 MLKNLAPEL
+1 ML
-10 AFLLGKR
+10 
-17 TTRQNLRT
+17 
-25 LFKLLLTLS
+25 S
-34 VIVTIFSVLFH
+34 
-45 LIMLREGQEFSWFTG
+45 EGQEFSWFTG

-92 TGMIFL
+92 TGMVFL

-126 LPRSTRAHVLLTHY
+126 LPRSTREHVLLTHH
-140 DPITQALINKLDR
+140 DPIAQALINKLDR
-153 YHYSYYLLTPDLAHA
+153 YQYSYYLITPDLAHA

-191 MQIEQAALVAA
+191 MQIEQAALVAT

-218 LNPTLPII
+218 LNPTVPII
-226 ARADDPN
+226 AKVDDPD
-233 SVDILQLA
+233 SVDILELA

-246 LQLEKL
+246 LQLEKM

-260 TQSGDTAAHV
+260 TQSGETAAHV
-270 IGQYGDLFIAETTAA
+270 IGQYDDLFIAETTAA
-285 HTPLVGK
+285 HTPLVGQ

-313 GIFQSALPN
+313 GIFQPALPD
-322 TLIGPH
+322 TRIGPH

-349 YKVSTVPV
+349 YKVSNAPV

-376 GLDYRIVEKDVD
+376 GLDYRIVEKDVI
-388 QVQRLDNCIV
+388 QAQRLDNCIV
-398 GDAADFEILKKADI
+398 GNAADFEVLKRAEI

-474 AIFNLLK
+474 AIFNFLK

-507 ASLVGKTIAN
+507 SSLVGRTIAN
-517 SAIRRN
+517 SHIRRN
-523 TGCTVIAVNNNH
+523 TDCTVIAVNNND
-535 EMQLNPDPNEP
+535 EMQLNPDPNKP
-546 LPKSAEILLIG
+546 LPGAAEILLIG

-567 MYVHV
+567 MYVHT